1 MTQPVLYE
9 KLAATLARCAR
20 DTGYRDRLVRDPN
33 ATLKADGVDIGAAKI
48 KMDWIE
54 TTNCMNVS
62 VENGGANWN
71 GALLLNIRK

>member
-1 MTQPVLYE
+1 MSQPVLYE

-20 DTGYRDRLVRDPN
+20 EPNYRDRLLRDPN
-33 ATLKADGVDIGAAKI
+33 GTLKADGVDMGAAKV
-48 KMDWIE
+48 KMDWIDS
-54 TTNCMNVS
+54 TNCMNVL